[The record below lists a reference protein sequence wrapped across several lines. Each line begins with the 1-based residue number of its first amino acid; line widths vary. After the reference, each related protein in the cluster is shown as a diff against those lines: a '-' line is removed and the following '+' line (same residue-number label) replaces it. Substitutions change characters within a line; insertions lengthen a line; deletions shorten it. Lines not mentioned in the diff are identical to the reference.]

1 MNDERDRD
9 EAESKAR
16 RVLAWLNSDTGRQAI
31 ERSDRRVEETKERL
45 GKGRDIDPKKLDE
58 PFTV

>member
-1 MNDERDRD
+1 MNESDRD
-9 EAESKAR
+9 DAAEKAR
-16 RVLAWLNSDTGRQAI
+16 RALAWLNTDQGREAI

-45 GKGRDIDPKKLDE
+45 GKGRDIDPKQLDE

>member
-1 MNDERDRD
+1 MNERDRD
-9 EAESKAR
+9 DAESKAR
-16 RVLAWLNSDTGRQAI
+16 RALEWLNSEKGRQAI
-31 ERSDRRVEETKERL
+31 ERSDRQVEETKERL